1 MLLVPMPQ
9 LLRKARN
16 TFKNA
21 FMGKQGNWMTQMQIK
36 TFFLFF
42 FTQEKELPCHG
53 IWFITNGITS
63 AIILVLFYNILTILF
78 KDGLAIL

>member
-42 FTQEKELPCHG
+42 FYTRKG
-53 IWFITNGITS
+53 IALSWYMIHNQCNHICNYSSFI
-63 AIILVLFYNILTILF
+63 L
-78 KDGLAIL
+78 